1 MARSAT
7 TTHAAYILH
16 TRPYR
21 ETSITLELLTS
32 DLGRVGAIYKGGRK
46 GGKNKARP
54 ESFIHYHAC
63 LFGSGEL
70 KSVASLEVDQPFD
83 MQRLQ
88 GVQLFSAMYVN
99 ELLYKALPRSVVH
112 EDIFVA
118 YQDVLLALRS
128 TANFEAHL
136 RHFELRCL
144 TSLGYGLSFDYE
156 ADGQTAIQADRHYTF
171 EATRGFCVASVDEI
185 NKAQVTK
192 RLLVKGEVLMAIA
205 NGQWQDSVVLQS
217 LKRINQYA
225 INDLLKGRP
234 IKSREF
240 LRKSSR

>member
-7 TTHAAYILH
+7 TSHAAYILH
-16 TRPYR
+16 ARPYR
-21 ETSITLELLTS
+21 ETSVTLELLTS

-54 ESFIHYHAC
+54 ESFIHYHVS

-70 KSVASLEVDQPFD
+70 KSVATLEVDQPFD
-83 MQRLQ
+83 RQRLQ

-112 EDIFVA
+112 DDIFIA

-144 TSLGYGLSFDYE
+144 TSLGYGLSFE
-156 ADGQTAIQADRHYTF
+156 HEIDGQTAIQFDKFYSF
-171 EATRGFCVASVDEI
+171 EATRGFCVASDAEVS
-185 NKAQVTK
+185 KAQASK

-205 NGQWQDSVVLQS
+205 KGQWQDNVVLLS

-225 INDLLKGRP
+225 INDLLKGSP
-234 IKSREF
+234 I
-240 LRKSSR
+240 